1 MKAQELLSQA
11 SDAMQAKRVFGE
23 PYEKN
28 GITVIPVA
36 VVRGGWGGGGGQGQS
51 EEQTG
56 WGGGGGLAAR
66 GLGAFVIK
74 GDTVTWQPA
83 VDVTRVILM
92 GQMLALVLILTVG
105 ATLRAWS
112 KRR

>member
-1 MKAQELLSQA
+1 MKAQELLSRA

-36 VVRGGWGGGGGQGQS
+36 VVRGGWGGGGQGQS
-51 EEQTG
+51 EDQSG

-83 VDVTRVILM
+83 IDVNRVILM
-92 GQMLALVLILTVG
+92 GQMLALALILTVG
-105 ATLRAWS
+105 ATLRARS